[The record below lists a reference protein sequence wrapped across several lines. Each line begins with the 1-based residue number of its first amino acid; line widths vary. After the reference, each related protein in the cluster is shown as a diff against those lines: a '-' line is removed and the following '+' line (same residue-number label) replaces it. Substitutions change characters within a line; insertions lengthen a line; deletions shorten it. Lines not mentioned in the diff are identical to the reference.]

1 MTQSMMAAWP
11 RTGGGPDVIEV
22 GLREVP
28 QPGRAQVLIDV
39 QFAGVNRH
47 DVNQRAR
54 GTPPKGA
61 TDILGLEVSGRI
73 VGVGSPAD
81 QHRIGEDVCAL
92 VNGGGYARYCIADAS
107 LALPR
112 PLAFSYEEAAA
123 LPEALFTAWFNIVEQ
138 GKLSPGQWLLV
149 HGGTS
154 GVGSITIQLA
164 KYLGARVIAT
174 AGSDEK
180 CEACLGFGADLA
192 INYRRQDFVTE
203 VQAITQGRGVDL
215 ILDMVGGDYAQR
227 NLAALAVEG
236 LILHLASGSVPDWSA
251 PLRLIMEK
259 RARISGSLLR
269 PLELVRK
276 EEIAQK
282 LLREVW
288 PVLGTTIRPVVDRI
302 FLLQDASN
310 AHAYMETSR
319 HIGKILL
326 QCA

>member
-1 MTQSMMAAWP
+1 MAALMQAAWP
-11 RTGGGPDVIEV
+11 RGPGGPDVIEV
-22 GLREVP
+22 GARDIP
-28 QPGRAQVLIDV
+28 QPGPGQVLIAV
-39 QFAGVNRH
+39 KFAGVNRH

-61 TDILGLEVSGRI
+61 TDILGLEVSGQI
-73 VGVGSPAD
+73 IGVGAD
-81 QHRIGEDVCAL
+81 VAPQRIGQEICAL
-92 VNGGGYARYCIADAS
+92 VNGGGYATHCIADAA
-107 LALPR
+107 LVLPR
-112 PLAFSYEEAAA
+112 PPGFSFEEAAS

-138 GKLSPGQWLLV
+138 GHLTKGQCLLV

-154 GVGSITIQLA
+154 GVGSLTIQLA
-164 KYLGARVIAT
+164 KWLGAYVIAT

-180 CEACLGFGADLA
+180 CAACLRFGADAA
-192 INYRRQDFVTE
+192 INYKTHDFLESALKATH
-203 VQAITQGRGVDL
+203 GRGADL

-227 NLAALAVEG
+227 NLNALAIEG

-269 PLELVRK
+269 PLNLQHK
-276 EEIAQK
+276 EIIAQQLMK
-282 LLREVW
+282 EVW
-288 PVLGTTIRPVVDRI
+288 PCLGSSIRPVVDRV
-302 FLLQDASN
+302 FLLQDAAK

>member
-1 MTQSMMAAWP
+1 MTDIMIAAWP
-11 RTGGGPDVIEV
+11 RMAGGPEVIEV
-22 GLREVP
+22 GPREIP
-28 QPGRAQVLIDV
+28 KPGSGEVLIAV

-61 TDILGLEVSGRI
+61 TDILGLEISGRI
-73 VGVGSPAD
+73 IAVGNGVASERLG
-81 QHRIGEDVCAL
+81 QEVCAL
-92 VNGGGYARYCIADAS
+92 VNGGGYATHCLAEAA

-112 PLAFSYEEAAA
+112 PSYCSAQAAA
-123 LPEALFTAWFNIVEQ
+123 GLPEALFTAWFNIVEQ
-138 GKLSPGQWLLV
+138 GQLSKGQWLLV

-154 GVGSITIQLA
+154 GVGSLTIQLA
-164 KYLGARVIAT
+164 KWLGAKVIAT

-180 CEACLGFGADLA
+180 CVACLSFGADVA
-192 INYRRQDFVTE
+192 INYREKDFVAE
-203 VQAITQGRGVDL
+203 VHRATQGRGADL

-259 RARISGSLLR
+259 RARVSGSLLR
-269 PLELVRK
+269 PLDSTRK
-276 EEIAQK
+276 QAIAEC
-282 LLREVW
+282 LLKDVW
-288 PVLGTTIRPVVDRI
+288 PVLGGEIRPVVDRI
-302 FLLQDASN
+302 FMLQDAAK